1 MPRTATAAFA
11 VLALAGCGGGN
22 SNVTDVRTTLEGF
35 AKATAARDYQS
46 LCDRYFAPKLV
57 DAVEQAGLPCE
68 AAIRPEFGA
77 TEKPTLVVKTVK
89 VNGDSAQAVVHT
101 DAANQ
106 DPADATIAL
115 VRVQGTWRIA
125 SLVQSGPQPAAP

>member
-1 MPRTATAAFA
+1 MRRTVTAVLAA
-11 VLALAGCGGGN
+11 LALAGCGKGDQ
-22 SNVTDVRTTLEGF
+22 TAAAVRTTVEGF
-35 AKATAARDYQS
+35 ARATAARDYQS

-77 TEKPTLVVKTVK
+77 TEKPTLVIRSVK
-89 VNGDSAQAVVHT
+89 VDGNSAQAAVHT

-106 DPADATIAL
+106 PPADATIAL
-115 VRVQGTWRIA
+115 VRVEGAWRIR
-125 SLVQSGPQPAAP
+125 SLVESGPQPAAP